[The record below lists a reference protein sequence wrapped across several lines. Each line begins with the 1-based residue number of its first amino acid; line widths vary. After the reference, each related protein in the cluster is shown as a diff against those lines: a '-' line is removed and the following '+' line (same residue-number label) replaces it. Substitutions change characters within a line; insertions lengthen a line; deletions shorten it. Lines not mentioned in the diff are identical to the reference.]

1 MKKSP
6 TKLEAMVIIILL
18 IGIGVIFWS
27 QQMSVRTRQQ
37 DSQRKVAINT
47 IYAYLENVYY
57 PQRKGY
63 PASLSEGAFKGLP
76 LASLQDPEG
85 HTIGDQN
92 SDLNYIPTG
101 CDAGVCS
108 SYTLSAQLKD
118 EANFT
123 KSSLRN

>member
-6 TKLEAMVIIILL
+6 TKLEAIVIIILL

-27 QQMSVRTRQQ
+27 QQMNARDRER

-47 IYAYLENVYY
+47 IQAYLENVYY
-57 PQRKGY
+57 PQHKGY

-85 HTIGDQN
+85 HTIGDSN
-92 SDLNYIPTG
+92 SDLNYVPTG
-101 CDAGVCS
+101 CTSGICS
-108 SYTLSAQLKD
+108 SYTLTAELQN

-123 KSSLRN
+123 KESLHN